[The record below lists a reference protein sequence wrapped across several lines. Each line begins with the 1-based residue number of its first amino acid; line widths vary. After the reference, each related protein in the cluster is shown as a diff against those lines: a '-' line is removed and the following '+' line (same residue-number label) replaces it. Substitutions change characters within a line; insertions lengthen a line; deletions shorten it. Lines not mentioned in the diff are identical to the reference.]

1 MVHLERHESTITLSM
16 GLEEAERIS
25 AALTEATLVLSRA
38 EYWIRVG
45 CPKSSVEQLSDLLR
59 RASRGR
65 CEVSASRCRR
75 ARRSRRTPG
84 DLELVA
90 TARPGGTLHP
100 DEAAT
105 HRLHDHPAL
114 CALPPAPAP
123 APSLICRCPRDQ
135 QASRDKSAQADRL
148 I

>member
-59 RASRGR
+59 RASRG
-65 CEVSASRCRR
+65 EVRGVSVAVPPGEEEQENPRRPRAGSDSA
-75 ARRSRRTPG
+75 ARRDASPG
-84 DLELVA
+84 
-90 TARPGGTLHP
+90 
-100 DEAAT
+100 
-105 HRLHDHPAL
+105 
-114 CALPPAPAP
+114 
-123 APSLICRCPRDQ
+123 
-135 QASRDKSAQADRL
+135 
-148 I
+148 